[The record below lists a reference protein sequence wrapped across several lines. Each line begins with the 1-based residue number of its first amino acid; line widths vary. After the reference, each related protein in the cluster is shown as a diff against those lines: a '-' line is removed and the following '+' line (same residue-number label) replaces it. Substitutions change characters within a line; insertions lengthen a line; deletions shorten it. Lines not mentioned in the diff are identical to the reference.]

1 MNINSSELKK
11 VIMNR
16 AKGITDDRTLREIR
30 ENREREEKKRLQR
43 RRSK

>member
-16 AKGITDDRTLREIR
+16 AKGIPDGKTLREIR
-30 ENREREEKKRLQR
+30 ESREKEAKKRLQR
-43 RRSK
+43 KSK

>member
-16 AKGITDDRTLREIR
+16 AKGIPDYRTLREIR
-30 ENREREEKKRLQR
+30 ENREKEVKKRLQK
-43 RRSK
+43 RSK

>member
-16 AKGITDDRTLREIR
+16 AKGIPDYRTLKEIR
-30 ENREREEKKRLQR
+30 EDREEEAKKRLQR
-43 RRSK
+43 KSK